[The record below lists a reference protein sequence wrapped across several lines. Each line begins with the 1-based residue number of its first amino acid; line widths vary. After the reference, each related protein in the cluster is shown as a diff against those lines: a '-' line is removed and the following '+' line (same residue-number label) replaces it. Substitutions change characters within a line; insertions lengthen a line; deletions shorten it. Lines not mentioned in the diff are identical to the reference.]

1 MKAMNSSVISS
12 VGVKVMNSSGVSSIS
27 ESSSGIKATMLS
39 SQGFIGF
46 GEWQRN
52 RGVLLELVD
61 GCEVQATLNWH
72 QDFIFIFFTLESVDQ
87 LFRNPFSRFLT
98 LSQSKTKIKDCD
110 GQTHQ
115 LLTSEFLVPI
125 VKSNLGL
132 KGVFPLQ
139 VFTVA
144 VTF

>member
-72 QDFIFIFFTLESVDQ
+72 QDFIFIFIFFTLESVDQ
-87 LFRNPFSRFLT
+87 LFRNPFSRTLT
-98 LSQSKTKIKDCD
+98 LSQSRTKIKDCD
-110 GQTHQ
+110 GQTHT
-115 LLTSEFLVPI
+115 LLTSRHQNFSSLLLKAILV
-125 VKSNLGL
+125 
-132 KGVFPLQ
+132 
-139 VFTVA
+139 
-144 VTF
+144 

>member
-1 MKAMNSSVISS
+1 MNSSVISS

-72 QDFIFIFFTLESVDQ
+72 QDFIFIFIFFTLESVDQ
-87 LFRNPFSRFLT
+87 LF
-98 LSQSKTKIKDCD
+98 SQSI
-110 GQTHQ
+110 
-115 LLTSEFLVPI
+115 LTNFDP
-125 VKSNLGL
+125 
-132 KGVFPLQ
+132 
-139 VFTVA
+139 
-144 VTF
+144 